1 MVWLLPTRH
10 TMAVVAEAATQVDAV
25 ADAVADVMADVVAD
39 VVAAMVAAEV
49 VLGVTEDVA
58 GETILAFATRQ

>member
-1 MVWLLPTRH
+1 
-10 TMAVVAEAATQVDAV
+10 MAVVAEAATQV
-25 ADAVADVMADVVAD
+25 DAVADVMADVVAD

-58 GETILAFATRQ
+58 GETILAYATRQ